1 MSVREQGREGGRA
14 ASRRRVKCGLPRVR
28 ALGVILAVCGL
39 AGCEDEA
46 PLGPTT
52 QEFNQ
57 ERQALAAKLE
67 DGKGTAAKPARQAS
81 APAPAAAPG
90 FAADGGEF
98 HYAAEGRRD
107 PFRSYEWEYMKRELA
122 SAQQTGPLEQ
132 YDLAQLELVGV
143 VWDVGRAR
151 ALVQDPSGMSYVVGA
166 GARMGKNEGLVT
178 RIDDNLVVVR
188 ERYVDLYGNESTKDV
203 EMRIRAS
210 DGG

>member
-1 MSVREQGREGGRA
+1 MSV
-14 ASRRRVKCGLPRVR
+14 RVR
-28 ALGVILAVCGL
+28 ALGVAIAMCAL
-39 AGCEDEA
+39 AGCEEER

-57 ERQALAAKLE
+57 ERQALVAKLGNE
-67 DGKGTAAKPARQAS
+67 KGKATPAARKAS
-81 APAPAAAPG
+81 APAAAGAAD
-90 FAADGGEF
+90 FAADGGDF
-98 HYAAEGRRD
+98 SYDPNGRRD
-107 PFRSYEWEYMKRELA
+107 PFRSYECEHMKRELA
-122 SAQQTGPLEQ
+122 SAQQSGPLEH
-132 YDLAQLELVGV
+132 YDLSQLELVGG
-143 VWDVGRAR
+143 VWHVGRAR
-151 ALVQDPSGMSYVVGA
+151 ALVQDPSGMSYVVAA

>member
-1 MSVREQGREGGRA
+1 MSVRTQ
-14 ASRRRVKCGLPRVR
+14 
-28 ALGVILAVCGL
+28 ALGLAIAACVLAACG
-39 AGCEDEA
+39 EER

-57 ERQALAAKLE
+57 ERQALAAKL
-67 DGKGTAAKPARQAS
+67 DKGKGKGSAKVAAAGRKQAPEV
-81 APAPAAAPG
+81 APAG
-90 FAADGGEF
+90 FAADGADFTYEGS
-98 HYAAEGRRD
+98 GRRD
-107 PFRSYEWEYMKRELA
+107 PFRSYEWEHMKRELA
-122 SAQQTGPLEQ
+122 AAAQSGPLEQ
-132 YDLAQLELVGV
+132 YDLNQLSLVGV

-151 ALVQDPSGMSYVVGA
+151 ALVQDPSGMSYVVAA

>member
-1 MSVREQGREGGRA
+1 MSVQ
-14 ASRRRVKCGLPRVR
+14 VR
-28 ALGVILAVCGL
+28 ALGVAIAVCAL
-39 AGCEDEA
+39 AGCEDER

-57 ERQALAAKLE
+57 EREALVAKL
-67 DGKGTAAKPARQAS
+67 DKGKAAARAPARKPN
-81 APAPAAAPG
+81 APATAGSAG
-90 FAADGGEF
+90 FAADGKDFSYEP
-98 HYAAEGRRD
+98 EGRRD
-107 PFRSYEWEYMKRELA
+107 PFRSYEWEHMQREL
-122 SAQQTGPLEQ
+122 SSSQLSGPLEQ

-143 VWDVGRAR
+143 VWDIGRAR
-151 ALVQDPSGMSYVVGA
+151 ALVQDPSGMSYVVAA
-166 GARMGKNEGLVT
+166 GARMGKNEGLVM